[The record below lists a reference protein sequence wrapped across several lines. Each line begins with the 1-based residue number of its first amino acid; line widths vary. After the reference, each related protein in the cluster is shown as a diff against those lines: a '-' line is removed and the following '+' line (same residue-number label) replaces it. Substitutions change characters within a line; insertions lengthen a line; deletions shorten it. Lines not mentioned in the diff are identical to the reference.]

1 MFGKEF
7 SLVLGECYYMYKGIS
22 MYVVLKSFCGS
33 CCWFW
38 FWLMIGRGLEVFDSN
53 GFEGLIEI

>member
-33 CCWFW
+33 CC
-38 FWLMIGRGLEVFDSN
+38 
-53 GFEGLIEI
+53 